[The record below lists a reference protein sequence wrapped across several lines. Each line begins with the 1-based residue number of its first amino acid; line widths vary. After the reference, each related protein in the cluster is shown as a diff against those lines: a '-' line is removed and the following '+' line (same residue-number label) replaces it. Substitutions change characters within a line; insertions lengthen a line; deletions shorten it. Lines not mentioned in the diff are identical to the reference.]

1 MQNQALQV
9 VCGWHLGAPG
19 RSSFET
25 WEAHR
30 GSSAS
35 FAASHQGC
43 RTFQEEVHPYCLLHH
58 HQNEEAH
65 RHIFL
70 WKKRKRKKDATYK
83 KKEKKKTKY
92 PFVKITINC
101 SAIPI
106 EIFLRMQNETL
117 QLFK

>member
-70 WKKRKRKKDATYK
+70 
-83 KKEKKKTKY
+83 
-92 PFVKITINC
+92 
-101 SAIPI
+101 
-106 EIFLRMQNETL
+106 
-117 QLFK
+117 